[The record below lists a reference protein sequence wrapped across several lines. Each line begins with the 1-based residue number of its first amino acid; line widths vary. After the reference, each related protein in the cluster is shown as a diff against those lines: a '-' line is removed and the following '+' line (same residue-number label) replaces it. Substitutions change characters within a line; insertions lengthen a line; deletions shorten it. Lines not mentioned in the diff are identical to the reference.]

1 MLIEVRVPF
10 VGTHI
15 EIVNMASQ
23 AITEAT
29 KLMSCVPEK
38 RRVFGPQFKEDG
50 NGVVLGVAYRVS
62 DREMPKDVVW
72 FKKVD
77 KVLAKEGVN
86 WRG

>member
-10 VGTHI
+10 AGTHL
-15 EIVNMASQ
+15 EIVHRASQ
-23 AITEAT
+23 AITEAA

-50 NGVVLGVAYRVS
+50 NGVVFGVAYRVS

-72 FKKVD
+72 LKKVD
-77 KVLAKEGVN
+77 KVLSKEGVN